1 MKCPRWAI
9 LLLTAVLSWPAFG
22 QDRGGHEPLPA
33 GQKASLP
40 QLRYTIQVGAFK
52 NIDNAV
58 HLTEKLLARQ
68 IIAYRFINASGLHT
82 VCIGQFPSRREAVE
96 RAAEL
101 KSAGIIQDYAIIVVK
116 EKPATRQ
123 EETVGTQPSE
133 PKSEK
138 AADDFEELKG
148 LTLESIQKE
157 GKAQEIAPG
166 TVRISPERQQLIGVR
181 FGTVEKRTLQKVIRT
196 VGRIDYDEKRIGIVS
211 PKISGWVEELY
222 VDFTGRYVRKGEPL
236 LTIYS
241 PELVSTQ
248 EEYLLALKAK
258 QDWSKSP
265 FAEVTEGGNL
275 LAESARRRLK
285 LWDISDAQIQALEK
299 NREPKKTLTLYS
311 PFTGYV
317 LEKMVNKGR
326 FVDAGMA
333 IYKIV
338 DLSVVWLIADI
349 YESELPAIR
358 AGQPATIEM
367 SYYPGESFTGKAIY
381 IYPYMDAQTR
391 TAKVRYEFANP
402 HGKLKPEM
410 FADVQIAVR
419 LGEKLAVP
427 EGAVIDTGVRKV
439 VIVDRGSGYFEPRQV
454 KLGFKAGEVFEVLE
468 GLKAGERVVT
478 SANFLIDSESKLK
491 EAVGG
496 MGHQH

>member
-1 MKCPRWAI
+1 MRRLAWSI
-9 LLLTAVLSWPAFG
+9 LVLAAV
-22 QDRGGHEPLPA
+22 
-33 GQKASLP
+33 
-40 QLRYTIQVGAFK
+40 
-52 NIDNAV
+52 
-58 HLTEKLLARQ
+58 
-68 IIAYRFINASGLHT
+68 
-82 VCIGQFPSRREAVE
+82 
-96 RAAEL
+96 
-101 KSAGIIQDYAIIVVK
+101 SAGTVSGRAQHPPGHGTGS
-116 EKPATRQ
+116 PA
-123 EETVGTQPSE
+123 PA
-133 PKSEK
+133 KST
-138 AADDFEELKG
+138 DDFDELKG

-157 GKAQEIAPG
+157 GKVQEIAPG
-166 TVRISPERQQLIGVR
+166 TVQISPERQQLIGVR
-181 FGTVEKRTLQKVIRT
+181 FGTVEPRTLQKVIRT

-211 PKISGWVEELY
+211 PKISGWIEELY
-222 VDFTGRYVRKGEPL
+222 VDFTGQFVRKGDPL

-248 EEYLLALKAK
+248 EEYLLALKAR

-265 FAEVTEGGNL
+265 FSEVAESGTL

-285 LWDISDAQIQALEK
+285 LWDISDAQIKALEES
-299 NREPKKTLTLYS
+299 REPKKTLTLYS

-326 FVDAGMA
+326 FVDAGMSL
-333 IYKIV
+333 YKIA

-349 YESELPAIR
+349 YESELPVIR
-358 AGQPATIEM
+358 LGQPATIQM
-367 SYYPGESFTGKAIY
+367 AYYPGEVFTGKAIY
-381 IYPYMDAQTR
+381 IYPYLDAQTR

-410 FADVQIAVR
+410 FANVEITVR
-419 LGEKLAVP
+419 FGDKLAVP
-427 EGAVIDTGVRKV
+427 EGAVIDTGIRKV
-439 VIVDRGSGYFEPRQV
+439 VIVDRGAGYFEPREV
-454 KLGFKAGEVFEVLE
+454 RLGVKAGEVFEVLD